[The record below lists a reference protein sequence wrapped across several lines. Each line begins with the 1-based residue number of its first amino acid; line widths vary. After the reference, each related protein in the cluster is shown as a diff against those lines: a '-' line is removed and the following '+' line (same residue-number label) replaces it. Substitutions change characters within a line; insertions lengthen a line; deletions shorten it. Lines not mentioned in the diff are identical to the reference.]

1 MTLKNPILIPIIRF
15 LDQLCTQAA
24 RRELNR
30 DQLLMLGSCRYIAD
44 ARNVI
49 IMGAAGSGKSFVACA
64 LGMEACKQSYSVRFV
79 RMPTL
84 MEELKL
90 AAAIGKLQ
98 KTYKQYTKVNLLIA
112 YAAPNC
118 PKATGIACPQTAGY
132 NVWENCLG
140 RRKTPGIGSRGPKTH
155 HGHCIML
162 HEHMG

>member
-1 MTLKNPILIPIIRF
+1 MIPRPEDIPFFPIPETDELRKIWLTTIIIGLCLTIVGLVLRPYLKKVNRPTKPSTILIV
-15 LDQLCTQAA
+15 A
-24 RRELNR
+24 
-30 DQLLMLGSCRYIAD
+30 G
-44 ARNVI
+44 VI
-49 IMGAAGSGKSFVACA
+49 V
-64 LGMEACKQSYSVRFV
+64 
-79 RMPTL
+79 
-84 MEELKL
+84 
-90 AAAIGKLQ
+90 
-98 KTYKQYTKVNLLIA
+98 IA